1 MRGGRFFLPLVL
13 TLALLV
19 NMVPALPAQAATPV
33 SDSASDEFVVYDF
46 VSAQV
51 KAKALHHRILLV
63 SALTEV
69 STTWV
74 NVDGT
79 STVDVSG
86 SPVRVHDA
94 SGLYGWRDLDFDL
107 VATDSGVVAKSV
119 LLPLT
124 LSPGG
129 TDANGQTDTRANPT
143 TLTVGGE
150 TYQAAYDNFGATT
163 KQTAPAGLTQ
173 EFSYDE
179 NGRLTGMNYGGSDA
193 NGNPTAQPW
202 YNFARTFNENSLL
215 ATETKP
221 TSSPDSA
228 TATTSYSY
236 DTKNRL
242 TNATTINAAGTT
254 CSTNT
259 YSFDFVG
266 NRTNKTT
273 TSGTAANCVAT
284 TQTKSTTYNSYS
296 QISDT
301 GYVYDGFGRNTVIPA
316 ANTPTGATTS
326 GTPDLTLS
334 YNLVGQVTT
343 INGVTASSYGYDPN
357 GNNLTETTTTAGVTT
372 TTTKHYF
379 GSDTPSFTT
388 STTGGVTTTEK
399 YSPSLGSGLQSITTT
414 TNGVTTTNYVYTDLQ
429 GANFA
434 ATTKPTTGYATPPAG
449 INTFDEYGNQ
459 TAGNQTIGTNQNYGW
474 AGSAHRTT
482 DKNGIILLG
491 ARVYN
496 PATGQFT
503 TTDPVPG
510 GNENG
515 YNYPNNPVNQND
527 FTGCWGSFGDWLDV
541 GLTVAM
547 VAIDCVPVVGEV
559 AMAVETGYAI
569 YKAARIA
576 KVVVKEAVQ
585 ISESVA
591 KSSARQ
597 AIKDLGHE
605 VSSHAE
611 LKAKG
616 VKQIAY
622 IITKGEKNY
631 VGMSW
636 KQGIKRIMQHLNT
649 KRGFTVSEL
658 NDALAVD
665 ASNLSKHELRE
676 LEQNLMNTLKNKG
689 IKLLNKNNSIAES
702 KWDPDKI
709 VALLNR

>member
-33 SDSASDEFVVYDF
+33 SDSASDEFVAYDF

-51 KAKALHHRILLV
+51 KAKALDHRILLV

-79 STVDVSG
+79 SRVDVSG

-107 VATDSGVVAKSV
+107 VATNSGVVAKSG

-143 TLTVGGE
+143 TLTVGGDS
-150 TYQAAYDNFGATT
+150 YQAAYDNFGATT

-221 TSSPDSA
+221 TSSTDSA

-284 TQTKSTTYNSYS
+284 TQTKTTTYNSYS

-334 YNLVGQVTT
+334 YNLVGQVTN
-343 INGVTASSYGYDPN
+343 IGGVTASSYGYDPN
-357 GNNLTETTTTAGVTT
+357 GNNLTEATSTAGVTT

-388 STTGGVTTTEK
+388 STTSGVVTTEK
-399 YSPSLGSGLQSITTT
+399 YGASLGSGFQSITTT
-414 TNGVTTTNYVYTDLQ
+414 TNGVTTTNYVFTDLQ
-429 GANFA
+429 SANFA
-434 ATTKPTTGYATPPAG
+434 TTAKPTTGYATPPAS

-459 TAGNQTIGTNQNYGW
+459 TSNTQTIGTNQNYGW

-482 DKNGIILLG
+482 DKNGLILLG

-503 TTDPVPG
+503 STDPVPG
-510 GNENG
+510 GNENA

-527 FTGCWGSFGDWLDV
+527 FSGCSGFNWGMALDIT
-541 GLTVAM
+541 LTVAM
-547 VAIDCVPVVGEV
+547 IAIDCVPVVGEV
-559 AMAVETGYAI
+559 AVAVETGYAI
-569 YKAARIA
+569 YRASRVARVVSKIAEKAETVVAKAVMRKSA
-576 KVVVKEAVQ
+576 KVVESKGLRALTKKE
-585 ISESVA
+585 IE
-591 KSSARQ
+591 
-597 AIKDLGHE
+597 E
-605 VSSHAE
+605 
-611 LKAKG
+611 
-616 VKQIAY
+616 
-622 IITKGEKNY
+622 
-631 VGMSW
+631 
-636 KQGIKRIMQHLNT
+636 QGIKEYVYIHPSKLKAYVGRT
-649 KRGFTVSEL
+649 ERGLARQSEHI
-658 NDALAVD
+658 
-665 ASNLSKHELRE
+665 ASKKITHVGADNGIYIDTTGRGLQATRN
-676 LEQNLMNTLKNKG
+676 LEQSLINELGGLDKLANKINSVDSKYWAQRG
-689 IKLLNKNNSIAES
+689 I
-702 KWDPDKI
+702 PDVK
-709 VALLNR
+709 